1 MAQETKQPAQQETQP
16 AGIAQAPQTGQPVQ
30 PQAIQA
36 KPGIPAGTTPGT
48 QPSIQPVKKK
58 SKWWI
63 WLIVGIVVLAIAAGL
78 YFFVF

>member
-1 MAQETKQPAQQETQP
+1 MVEETKQPAQQETQP

-30 PQAIQA
+30 PQPQ
-36 KPGIPAGTTPGT
+36 PAQTAT
-48 QPSIQPVKKK
+48 QPQPIKKK

>member
-16 AGIAQAPQTGQPVQ
+16 VGASQAPQTGQPVQ
-30 PQAIQA
+30 PKAQ
-36 KPGIPAGTTPGT
+36 PAQTAA
-48 QPSIQPVKKK
+48 QPQPIKKK

-63 WLIVGIVVLAIAAGL
+63 WLIVGIVVLAIAAVL